1 MKTTTILAAASF
13 AVTGVIALV
22 TGRADGAD
30 GVGVWEGSGTAYSP
44 QGAVVGTFSVSL
56 TRKQAGGNVRID
68 GKATLANGQE
78 VPFWEEDEYAKDGTG
93 KYRIRSSTGSGG
105 GGCFA
110 NEICQSYR
118 QSEDGHATATT
129 IAVDS
134 ADKVRVQWTEYD
146 HEQVVQYR
154 EATLKTKS

>member
-13 AVTGVIALV
+13 ALTGVIALV
-22 TGRADGAD
+22 TGRADAAD
-30 GVGVWEGSGTAYSP
+30 GVAVWEGSGTAYSP
-44 QGAVVGTFSVSL
+44 QGAAVGTFSISL
-56 TRKQAGGNVRID
+56 TRKEAGGNVRID

-78 VPFWEEDEYAKDGTG
+78 VPFWEEEEHATDSG
-93 KYRIRSSTGSGG
+93 KYRIRSSTGSGA

-118 QSEDGHATATT
+118 QSEDGHATAST

-134 ADKVRVQWTEYD
+134 ADKVRLQWTEYD
-146 HEQVVQYR
+146 HQQVVQYR
-154 EATLKTKS
+154 EATLTKKP

>member
-1 MKTTTILAAASF
+1 MKTTKILAAASF
-13 AVTGVIALV
+13 ALTGVIALV

-30 GVGVWEGSGTAYSP
+30 GVAVWEGSGTAYSS
-44 QGAVVGTFSVSL
+44 QGAVVSTFSISL
-56 TRKQAGGNVRID
+56 TRKQAGRDVRID

-78 VPFWEEDEYAKDGTG
+78 VPFWEEEEHAKDTG
-93 KYRIRSSTGSGG
+93 KFQIRSSTGSGA

-134 ADKVRVQWTEYD
+134 ADKVRLQWTEYD
-146 HEQVVQYR
+146 HQQVVQYR
-154 EATLKTKS
+154 EATLTKKP